1 MRNTYFLKG
10 LWMFTV
16 WLCWIA
22 SANAQQVIV
31 VDASGRGDF
40 KTVQG
45 AIQSLK
51 PTAGSPRKIFIRK
64 GVYDEKIYIE
74 KSNIILEG
82 ESAQSVIIRASIARD
97 EWRCTHTDDWGVAT
111 LNVGADD
118 ITLINLTIE
127 NRFGFDHKQDVQIAC
142 KSDTVRPVKT
152 LTKTGH
158 QMALRT
164 LGATRLKAIG
174 CRFAAFGGDTVSPWE
189 VDAGCWYFKDC
200 IMEGGVDFYCPRG
213 WAYAENCTFIAHSGT
228 ASIWH
233 DGSQHE
239 DSKTVL
245 VNCSFKGFDG
255 FQLGRYH
262 RDAQF
267 FLIGC
272 TFADN
277 MRDQAIY
284 RVPTQN
290 TIRWGER
297 IYYFNCKRKAGS
309 YAWFANNITAEQVAA
324 LTPARI
330 FGDKWKANF

>member
-1 MRNTYFLKG
+1 MMRPFSISALWVLVIG
-10 LWMFTV
+10 LTTLSV
-16 WLCWIA
+16 
-22 SANAQQVIV
+22 ANAQRVIV
-31 VDASGRGDF
+31 VDAAGKGDF
-40 KTVQG
+40 KTIQG
-45 AIQSLK
+45 AIQSLSLS
-51 PTAGSPRKIFIRK
+51 ASAPRKILVRK
-64 GVYDEKIYIE
+64 GIYEEKIYIE
-74 KSNIILEG
+74 KPNIILEG

-97 EWRCTHTDDWGVAT
+97 AWRCGHADDWGVAT
-111 LNVGADD
+111 VNVGAND

-127 NRFGFDHKQDVQIAC
+127 NRFGFDHTSDIRIDC
-142 KSDTVRPVKT
+142 KSDTLHPTKT

-164 LGATRLKAIG
+164 MGATRLKAIG

-189 VDAGCWYFKDC
+189 VDTGCWYFKDC

-228 ASIWH
+228 AAIWH
-233 DGSQHE
+233 DGSLHE

-245 VNCSFKGFDG
+245 VNCTFSGFDQ

-277 MRDQAIY
+277 MRDQPIY
-284 RVPTQN
+284 RVPTN
-290 TIRWGER
+290 NVIRWGDR
-297 IYYFNCKRKAGS
+297 IYYFNCTRKAGNYS
-309 YAWFANNITAEQVAA
+309 WFANNISKEKAEQMKPS
-324 LTPARI
+324 LI
-330 FGDKWKANF
+330 FGDRWKTNF